1 MPDGQKKKCAH
12 CVCLILLAAG
22 CAQGGADSG
31 FDWSIPGDI
40 ESEASSGGD
49 YDDASALGALSLVP
63 SSAPTTPS
71 VASPS
76 GQTVA
81 SAQSADAGILSP
93 EPEGA
98 LDPEGELDDGSP
110 GDAFSGDASI
120 DDAPEEEASWQ
131 DAASGASPDSVVY
144 VPAVLGDLLITEV
157 MFAPFGPRPEA
168 EWFEV
173 YNTGGSPALLSGLT
187 IIDGSMHAH
196 TIASDIPVVAPVRAY
211 VLLVRDR
218 ATAIANGVPAAAIVY
233 DYGAGLSRDQGV
245 QLDDGSDGAVS
256 LWNEGLELTGAP
268 YGSWGL
274 LALGQ
279 SVELSTLQL
288 VGSDLAESWCYAEYP
303 WALGS
308 DYGTPGAANDCWS
321 GASP

>member
-1 MPDGQKKKCAH
+1 
-12 CVCLILLAAG
+12 
-22 CAQGGADSG
+22 
-31 FDWSIPGDI
+31 
-40 ESEASSGGD
+40 
-49 YDDASALGALSLVP
+49 
-63 SSAPTTPS
+63 
-71 VASPS
+71 
-76 GQTVA
+76 
-81 SAQSADAGILSP
+81 
-93 EPEGA
+93 
-98 LDPEGELDDGSP
+98 
-110 GDAFSGDASI
+110 
-120 DDAPEEEASWQ
+120 
-131 DAASGASPDSVVY
+131 
-144 VPAVLGDLLITEV
+144 

-173 YNTGGSPALLSGLT
+173 YNTGSSPALLSGLT
-187 IIDGSMHAH
+187 IIDGSMRAH

-233 DYGAGLSRDQGV
+233 EYGTGLTGNQGV

-279 SVELSTLQL
+279 SVELSVLQL
-288 VGSDLAESWCYAEYP
+288 VGSDLVESWCYAEYP